1 MASTVD
7 MHCASSSSGLGPS
20 GAIEGNDEGKQTRR
34 RLCPHC
40 LDIVSR
46 ATYFRHKHTFY
57 DYQTKQWKKS
67 IARPVTTANIV
78 QEGGDSATPLDD
90 GRCLLA

>member
-7 MHCASSSSGLGPS
+7 KHCATSSRELRPS
-20 GAIEGNDEGKQTRR
+20 GASEGDDEGKQGRR

-40 LDIVSR
+40 LDVVSR
-46 ATYFRHKHTFY
+46 ATYFRHKRMFY

-67 IARPVTTANIV
+67 RPSTTANGV
-78 QEGGDSATPLDD
+78 QVGGNSATPLDY
-90 GRCLLA
+90 GRRVH